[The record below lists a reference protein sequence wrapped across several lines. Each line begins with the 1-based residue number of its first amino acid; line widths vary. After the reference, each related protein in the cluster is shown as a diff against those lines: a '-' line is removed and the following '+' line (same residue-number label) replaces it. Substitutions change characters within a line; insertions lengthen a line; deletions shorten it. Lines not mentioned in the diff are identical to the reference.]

1 MVIVLLIQNLKEHLI
16 RLLRY
21 KAKEHIRMDIKKKQ
35 LNDIVELGNTKW
47 KVIKTYTTD
56 NPELFYK
63 DRITMIN
70 LETGETMDCANSFS

>member
-1 MVIVLLIQNLKEHLI
+1 
-16 RLLRY
+16 
-21 KAKEHIRMDIKKKQ
+21 MDIKKKQ